1 MYYDTNMSK
10 EFIQRILFEYRKL
23 FLYIGL
29 FILGLILMKVIQMAV
44 SPKPAAPVQDSTYE
58 ERLRQQQ

>member
-23 FLYIGL
+23 LLYIGL

-44 SPKPAAPVQDSTYE
+44 APKPAPVQDSTYE